1 MRVAVTGSASRLAQ
15 VVIPRL
21 LAHPGVT
28 HVIGIDLRP
37 GTLRHDRFESHV
49 MDIRSGETRGV
60 LSGVDAV
67 VHLAFVVMRSLLG
80 RQRRDRELMRSLN
93 VDGSQSV
100 FSGAAAAGAHC
111 LIHCSSASV
120 YGWGERNERLDE
132 HAPFRSLPGFFYAE
146 DKIRVERL
154 LDAFEPEHPGMRIV
168 RLRPH
173 AILGPHAQPILK
185 QLATSRIY
193 PLLPRPH
200 PLIQCVHEED
210 VADALLHAL
219 FEPTATGAF
228 NLATDD
234 AESLRSV
241 TRSRGFAIGVPLPAL
256 HALAS
261 LSWWFGQDSTDPAW
275 VAGLR
280 HSLVLDTTRAR
291 DILRWTPRYRSMN
304 ACIASMKREA
314 PANA

>member
-1 MRVAVTGSASRLAQ
+1 MRIAVTGSASHLAR
-15 VVIPRL
+15 VAIPRL
-21 LAHPGVT
+21 LAHPQVT
-28 HVIGIDLRP
+28 RVIGIDLRP
-37 GTLRHDRFESHV
+37 ATFRHARFESHV
-49 MDIRSGETRGV
+49 MDIRSEAARDV
-60 LSGVDAV
+60 LAGVDAV

-100 FSGAAAAGAHC
+100 FSGAAAAGVRC

-120 YGWGERNERLDE
+120 YGWSEPNERLDE

-154 LDAFEPEHPGMRIV
+154 LDAFESSHPGMRIV

-185 QLATSRIY
+185 RLATSRIY
-193 PLLPRPH
+193 PLLPRPQ

-210 VADALLHAL
+210 VADALLRAL

-234 AESLRSV
+234 AESLRTIIQSQ
-241 TRSRGFAIGVPLPAL
+241 GFAIGLPLAAL
-256 HALAS
+256 RALAS
-261 LSWWFGQDSTDPAW
+261 WSWWYGKDSTDPSW
-275 VAGLR
+275 VTGLR

-291 DILRWTPRYRSMN
+291 HILQWAPSHDSMSS
-304 ACIASMKREA
+304 CIASMI
-314 PANA
+314 